1 VKIIVTADGLCP
13 NQPFVDEL
21 KAANMSFILVA
32 KTGKVTYQ
40 NNWVTDIEVDANNES
55 AWLKATGHAGKRN
68 PTLRHRF

>member
-1 VKIIVTADGLCP
+1 LDVNGNRPHVRVKIIVTADGLCP

-40 NNWVTDIEVDANNES
+40 NNW
-55 AWLKATGHAGKRN
+55 
-68 PTLRHRF
+68 